1 MPRPPHTRAR
11 AAGARCRED
20 PERRGQRA
28 GSTPTAGAWCIGH
41 RRRTLLTEHDA
52 LVTDFV
58 AKALDMSRFRGRPRR
73 PGHLASSLTFAGNRP
88 GTPAYMAPKQALAD
102 PAMDHRADVWACWRR
117 AYEMLTGSAPFAGR
131 SPQRLLAAHAMEPP
145 PAIATLRAGLPA
157 SLVSLVMRCLEKH
170 PADRPQSAME
180 VLRELEDVAG
190 TTGAAI
196 ATDDPPAS
204 APNRASREGPRP
216 PFPVI
221 VSAGRQPSRWPAWT
235 ARHRGAPAGA
245 EFDAVVLER
254 ARYRIFSAVGMA
266 DELATA
272 RIRPGPREPHRH
284 VRGGRAAEGR
294 RSR

>member
-1 MPRPPHTRAR
+1 
-11 AAGARCRED
+11 
-20 PERRGQRA
+20 
-28 GSTPTAGAWCIGH
+28 
-41 RRRTLLTEHDA
+41 
-52 LVTDFV
+52 
-58 AKALDMSRFRGRPRR
+58 MSRFRGRPRR
-73 PGHLASSLTFAGNRP
+73 PGHPLQPHLAGNRP
-88 GTPAYMAPKQALAD
+88 GTPPTWRRTGARRSGDGPPRRCVGAG
-102 PAMDHRADVWACWRR
+102 RR

-196 ATDDPPAS
+196 ATDDAPAR
-204 APNRASREGPRP
+204 APNRASGEGRRPR
-216 PFPVI
+216 FPVI
-221 VSAGRQPSRWPAWT
+221 VTAGLAPKRDGRRT